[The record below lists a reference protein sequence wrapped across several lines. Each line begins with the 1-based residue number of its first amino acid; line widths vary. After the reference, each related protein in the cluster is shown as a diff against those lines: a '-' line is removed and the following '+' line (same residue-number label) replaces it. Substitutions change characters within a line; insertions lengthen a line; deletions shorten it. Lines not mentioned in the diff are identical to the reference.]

1 MSFGF
6 FSNSFF
12 ICLGI
17 CLVVIGILSFLLSK
31 EVLNQ
36 NHKITTMCDLVTTMA
51 QDLQMLK
58 MQQTV
63 DKIQSSIPQSLQI
76 GGNSLTIDN
85 IHDVRSGKD
94 TEENNNNNNNNTI
107 IISGLS
113 SLFNDVSTN
122 PSTNITN
129 KNKIVVSDCDY
140 SDSEDESESDGEDNK
155 NTDADSDAYSDA
167 DDEHSSYE
175 DTDDEITDLDIKFK
189 QNNDIFI
196 NKEVQEYK
204 DDIPEFCSILSIDED
219 LGFNLDDPVVIEVIN
234 DENNKVFHI
243 DIQSSSH
250 ATIEEENSPVIVVS
264 KLPSETTPI
273 KEEELPVP
281 AIISSPNYGNKE
293 LMIIDDIVL
302 SSHVNNISTEE
313 VEKSLEEEGS
323 ETNYAK
329 MNIQQLRKIVT
340 DRKLATNPTKLK
352 KNELLQLIT
361 NETSSTTVDI

>member
-17 CLVVIGILSFLLSK
+17 CLIVIGILSFLLSK

-85 IHDVRSGKD
+85 SHDIRSGKD
-94 TEENNNNNNNNTI
+94 TEENNNNNTI

-113 SLFNDVSTN
+113 SLLSEVSTN

-140 SDSEDESESDGEDNK
+140 SESENESDLDEDDTE
-155 NTDADSDAYSDA
+155 NTDADSDA
-167 DDEHSSYE
+167 DDEHSYYE
-175 DTDDEITDLDIKFK
+175 DTDDEITDLDINLKK
-189 QNNDIFI
+189 NNQDIITKDF
-196 NKEVQEYK
+196 QEYK
-204 DDIPEFCSILSIDED
+204 DDIQEICSILSIDED
-219 LGFNLDDPVVIEVIN
+219 LGFNPDDPVVIEVIN

-243 DIQSSSH
+243 DIQPISH
-250 ATIEEENSPVIVVS
+250 STIEEETSPVIVVS
-264 KLPSETTPI
+264 KLPSETPPI

-293 LMIIDDIVL
+293 LISIDDIVL

-313 VEKSLEEEGS
+313 VEKSLEEEGN

-329 MNIQQLRKIVT
+329 MNIQQLRKHVI
-340 DRKLATNPTKLK
+340 DKKLATNPTKLK
-352 KNELLQLIT
+352 KNELLQLLT
-361 NETSSTTVDI
+361 NETTSTTVDI

>member
-85 IHDVRSGKD
+85 IPAIRSGKD
-94 TEENNNNNNNNTI
+94 TEEHNNNTI

-113 SLFNDVSTN
+113 SLLSEVSTN
-122 PSTNITN
+122 PATNITN

-140 SDSEDESESDGEDNK
+140 SESESEDDDNED
-155 NTDADSDAYSDA
+155 TDADSDA
-167 DDEHSSYE
+167 DDEHSSY
-175 DTDDEITDLDIKFK
+175 DTDDEITDLDMKLQKINENI
-189 QNNDIFI
+189 NNKDL
-196 NKEVQEYK
+196 QEYK
-204 DDIPEFCSILSIDED
+204 EDIPELVSILSIDEE
-219 LGFNLDDPVVIEVIN
+219 LGFSTSDPVVIEVIN
-234 DENNKVFHI
+234 EENNKVFHI
-243 DIQSSSH
+243 DIQPISH
-250 ATIEEENSPVIVVS
+250 SNIEEETSPVIVVS

-281 AIISSPNYGNKE
+281 AIISSPNYGNKD

-313 VEKSLEEEGS
+313 VEKSLEEEGN

-352 KNELLQLIT
+352 KNELLQLLT
-361 NETSSTTVDI
+361 NETISTTFDI